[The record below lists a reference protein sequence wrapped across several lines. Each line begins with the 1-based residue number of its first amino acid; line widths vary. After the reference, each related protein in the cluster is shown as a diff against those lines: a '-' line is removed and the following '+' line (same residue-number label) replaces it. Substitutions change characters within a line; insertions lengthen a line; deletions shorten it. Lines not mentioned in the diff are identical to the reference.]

1 MKQDK
6 KNISEREKAKKKNKK
21 TGTKKARK
29 KYN

>member
-21 TGTKKARK
+21 TGTKKQEEV
-29 KYN
+29 